1 MEVHAHTHTAR
12 KKWTHYFWEFFMLFL
27 AVTLG
32 FFVENQREH
41 YIEHQ
46 REKQYMV
53 SLTEDLETDTAELKK
68 GIISADATNNYT
80 DSVLFFL
87 STQKIT
93 DQIPVRFANLMR
105 VAGQRLS
112 LINTDRTSSQL
123 KNSGAM
129 RLIRN
134 KKVVDA
140 ILLYWNQIEKTNIT
154 LERYLVYRNAGR
166 ELSFKLFIW
175 SEVYRRLNPMKEDSI
190 QYLKVI
196 DKDPKK
202 WDELM
207 NIIGGSGLTVS
218 SGYINNL
225 KKQLD
230 LAIKLIDLIKKEY
243 HLK

>member
-1 MEVHAHTHTAR
+1 MEVHHHSHTER

-41 YIEHQ
+41 YVEHN
-46 REKQYMV
+46 REEQYMV
-53 SLTEDLETDTAELKK
+53 SMVEDLQTDTAELHKA
-68 GIISADATNNYT
+68 ILNTDSTNMYT
-80 DSVLFFL
+80 DSVLIFL
-87 STQKIT
+87 STFKIA
-93 DQIPVRFANLMR
+93 DRLPGKFSKLMR
-105 VAGQRLS
+105 LAGQRLS
-112 LINTDRTSSQL
+112 LINNDRTSSQL

-134 KKVVDA
+134 KKVVDG
-140 ILLYWNQIEKTNIT
+140 ILKYWNQLEKTNLT

-166 ELSFKLFIW
+166 DLSFKLFMW
-175 SEVYRRLNPMKEDSI
+175 SEVYRRLHNAPEDSVS
-190 QYLKVI
+190 YLKVI

-207 NIIGGSGLTVS
+207 NIIGGSGLIVS
-218 SGYINNL
+218 AGHLRNL
-225 KKQLD
+225 KQQLEM
-230 LAIKLIDLIKKEY
+230 ATNLIDLIRKEY